1 MGLADIVGL
10 AGAIFYLIAYAL
22 LQLRILSVEDGRYTI
37 LNILGGVL
45 LIYSLIWNF
54 NLGSLISQVAW
65 LIFTLIGYARFMLD
79 RRRRA
84 RLIQA

>member
-22 LQLRILSVEDGRYTI
+22 LQLRILNIEDGRYTL
-37 LNILGGVL
+37 LNGLGGVL

-79 RRRRA
+79 RRRKA
-84 RLIQA
+84 RPLPA

>member
-10 AGAIFYLIAYAL
+10 AGAFFYLFAYAL
-22 LQLRILSVEDGRYTI
+22 LQLRVLTIDDRRYTL
-37 LNILGGVL
+37 LNVLGGVS

-65 LIFTLIGYARFMLD
+65 LLFTIIGYARFMLD
-79 RRRRA
+79 RRRKA
-84 RLIQA
+84 PPAQA

>member
-22 LQLRILSVEDGRYTI
+22 LQLRILSVEDGRYTL

-65 LIFTLIGYARFMLD
+65 LIFTLIGYARLV
-79 RRRRA
+79 
-84 RLIQA
+84 QA